1 MGLMSAGDW
10 TAIAAELTAIR
21 DDNAVS
27 VVIRRGASS
36 LGAQSIRIAHAGKQA
51 PNVAGGE
58 LEASIYEITVLGAT
72 TLDIQ
77 PGDRFTTGSVLYEVT
92 AVAANK
98 RSGVRAR
105 ARMVQ

>member
-10 TAIAAELTAIR
+10 TAIAADLTAIR

-27 VVIRRGASS
+27 VVIRRGATS

-51 PNVAGGE
+51 PATVGGE
-58 LEASIYEITVLGAT
+58 LEASIFEITVLGST

-92 AVAANK
+92 AVASNR